1 VVFPDFNSDGS
12 LDAVATCNSN
22 PCQSEGSGMASFANR
37 GDGTFVGPHAIYT
50 VFGAI
55 GLTAGDFTGDGRPDF
70 VEVVPANPTEF
81 ALYTNTTR

>member
-1 VVFPDFNSDGS
+1 
-12 LDAVATCNSN
+12 
-22 PCQSEGSGMASFANR
+22 MASFANR